1 MRTAITLSLLTVL
14 CCVSS
19 RSALSQPPHLHHHE
33 KPTEQEP
40 ILHALSRRD
49 VGPSLAELR
58 TIAGSDE
65 RLVPRLLELRASDV
79 LPFVQIRSAKLLI
92 AFASR
97 PEVQR
102 AFLDDVLAPNRLGLV
117 RVYARAI
124 DQLPAGG
131 FRTELAA
138 RIVKRAFQDPEYQSA
153 VKLLSQA
160 QDPEIRALTLRSE
173 HGKGLPSGSFSPEG

>member
-1 MRTAITLSLLTVL
+1 MKQAMIVSLLGFACFVP
-14 CCVSS
+14 SHGI
-19 RSALSQPPHLHHHE
+19 LSQPPQPQTHLDHYE
-33 KPTEQEP
+33 NPGEQDQ

-49 VGPSLAELR
+49 LGPSLEELR
-58 TIAGSDE
+58 TIAGSDD
-65 RLVPRLLELRASDV
+65 RLVSRLLELRAADV

-92 AFASR
+92 SYSSR

-102 AFLDDVLAPNRLGLV
+102 ALLDDVLAPNRLGLV

-124 DQLPAGG
+124 DQLPAEG

-138 RIVKRAFQDPEYQSA
+138 RIVERASHAEEYQSA

-160 QDPEIRALTLRSE
+160 QDPGIRALAQGASRV
-173 HGKGLPSGSFSPEG
+173 SGRQQ